1 MDRYKKN
8 SILQAAKYSFI
19 FVVIFWIIE
28 AVQYVGIDLS
38 TWGILPRSV
47 NGLVGILT
55 SPFIHGDWEHLIAN
69 TLPFFVLSTILL
81 SFYKRNASMYFI
93 LLWITTGILTWII
106 GRGAWHIGASGVI
119 YALASFLVFGGIASR
134 NWKLILLS
142 IIVAFMYSGLVW
154 GVFPQDTRISWE
166 GHLSG
171 AISGLIWAY
180 LCRKSLR
187 VKSNF

>member
-69 TLPFFVLSTILL
+69 TLPFFVLSTMLL

-134 NWKLILLS
+134 NWRLILLS

-187 VKSNF
+187 TKSNF